1 MVRVMAESSNC
12 QRLRDELK
20 SIRSELEKLL
30 EALSTDEAAGGEQ
43 GAAAAQAPD
52 CGQAKLD
59 FFDQITQ
66 GDQLPEGDDLY
77 RKVLTIITTKGYAST
92 LVLQHKLELNYRQA
106 SSKSQTSNA
115 TGWSAPRTASGRI
128 RCCRPHTRSASA
140 SKKASK
146 TRTVKAR
153 LQTRFAP
160 VAINWRPARLHGLC
174 PSRARAVAAI

>member
-20 SIRSELEKLL
+20 SIRSQLEKLL
-30 EALSTDEAAGGEQ
+30 EALSTDEAARGEQ
-43 GAAAAQAPD
+43 CAAEAPAAD

-106 SSKSQTSNA
+106 SSIIA
-115 TGWSAPRTASGRI
+115 DLERDGMVGPAHGF
-128 RCCRPHTRSASA
+128 RPH
-140 SKKASK
+140 K
-146 TRTVKAR
+146 V
-153 LQTRFAP
+153 LP
-160 VAINWRPARLHGLC
+160 PAYALRERIERGFEDQNG
-174 PSRARAVAAI
+174 